1 MVEMEIGNG
10 QWKLNG
16 NGKETRCTGKD
27 GKVNEKSK
35 WKNGKIMEV
44 KDEKSR

>member
-1 MVEMEIGNG
+1 MVKRK
-10 QWKLNG
+10 WKWKVKNKDR
-16 NGKETRCTGKD
+16 NVQAKD

-44 KDEKSR
+44 NRNER